1 MKKLIEIEDIINK
14 LNHKTQKKFDI
25 SHKLGRSCYLL
36 IDENSKD
43 KMVLKFEPK
52 VQNKLH
58 SIWRWFFGGSLPFQN
73 ELRVLNTIS
82 TSEKKKFLNPKL
94 FQNQFSSFYLMEYIS
109 NNELLPNHFFSDS
122 IKINICSSLASFRK
136 LNRPKKWNFFKE
148 CAFRILESPLRKMFK
163 MAFYSYKLYKI
174 DILKLLI
181 LILKLEITRILKRK
195 IPPGFIHNDFGPNNI
210 IIDSNSS
217 IYFIDFEDAL
227 WEKKWPLVDIT
238 DIAIDEKTGMLDN
251 QMIKTYLLQILKKRD
266 DIWRLPLSC
275 HLKFGYLRILLRRL
289 CAGNPKDKEMS
300 IYLQKING
308 LIENDNMIDNWY
320 AEFELLK

>member
-1 MKKLIEIEDIINK
+1 M
-14 LNHKTQKKFDI
+14 
-25 SHKLGRSCYLL
+25 
-36 IDENSKD
+36 
-43 KMVLKFEPK
+43 
-52 VQNKLH
+52 
-58 SIWRWFFGGSLPFQN
+58 
-73 ELRVLNTIS
+73 
-82 TSEKKKFLNPKL
+82 
-94 FQNQFSSFYLMEYIS
+94 
-109 NNELLPNHFFSDS
+109 
-122 IKINICSSLASFRK
+122 
-136 LNRPKKWNFFKE
+136 
-148 CAFRILESPLRKMFK
+148 
-163 MAFYSYKLYKI
+163 
-174 DILKLLI
+174 
-181 LILKLEITRILKRK
+181 
-195 IPPGFIHNDFGPNNI
+195 
-210 IIDSNSS
+210 
-217 IYFIDFEDAL
+217 